1 MKFRS
6 FATLSATL
14 FTAVF
19 SAGACTSWVL
29 HPETT
34 ESGMMV
40 VHKINDARYSPRD
53 ADVRTAPNGWRWIRV
68 GGYHRTHV
76 NMAMNEKGVAV
87 TTNGGDRNG
96 AGHPRGE
103 RLAIGAP
110 QLETAVMQNCAT
122 AADGVEVLKNAARN
136 RLFFNSKNYGY
147 ILLVADARRAFVVEI
162 GDGYA
167 EAAEVTG
174 GIHVVA
180 NAWRLPG
187 GEARSIADLSGVR
200 GNRAREACAAR
211 ALRENRVDGKYTIRG
226 CFAASRMIRR
236 GKFDERCPFVP
247 GNEKAKNMSVQAACF
262 ELDPEFPEYLSC
274 AYVSLGPQRHTPYLP
289 IPMAVRQLPEK
300 MRDGTWAEQAYA
312 HQQAFGPEHAD
323 LRRIA
328 ELEDKF
334 LAEFDAARAEARKLL
349 REGKKDAAVKLL
361 DDCFG
366 RQYAEADE
374 LMASL
379 LSAAAEKRKA
389 SSAPLR

>member
-53 ADVRTAPNGWRWIRV
+53 ADVRTAPNGRRWIRI

-76 NMAMNEKGVAV
+76 NMAMNDKGVAV
-87 TTNGGDRNG
+87 TTNGGDLN
-96 AGHPRGE
+96 APGHPRGD

-110 QLETAVMQNCAT
+110 QLETMVMQNCAT
-122 AADGVEVLKNAARN
+122 AAEGVEVLKGVARD

-162 GDGYA
+162 GNGYA
-167 EAAEVTG
+167 EAAEVPG

-180 NAWRLPG
+180 NAWSLPG
-187 GEARSIADLSGVR
+187 GETRSNAALPGVC

-211 ALRENRVDGKYTIRG
+211 ALRENRVGGRYTVRG
-226 CFAASRMIRR
+226 CFATSRMIRK
-236 GKFDERCPFVP
+236 GGFDERYPFVP
-247 GNEKAKNMSVQAACF
+247 GNDKSKNMSVQAACF
-262 ELDPEFPEYLSC
+262 EIDPEFPEYLSC
-274 AYVSLGPQRHTPYLP
+274 AYTALGPQRHTMYLP
-289 IPMAVRQLPEK
+289 IPMAVRQLPDK
-300 MRDGTWAEQAYA
+300 MRDGNWAKAAYA

-323 LRRIA
+323 LEKIIA
-328 ELEDKF
+328 LEDKF

-349 REGKKDAAVKLL
+349 RLGRKDNAVQLL
-361 DDCFG
+361 NDCFF

-374 LMASL
+374 LMTAL
-379 LSAAAEKRKA
+379 QAAAEKR
-389 SSAPLR
+389 R